1 MFSMDDFAYIA
12 KAEDRA
18 GYKELLQKE
27 LAAHICPLCPEGLKM
42 GHNAILKSINGWNLI
57 LNEFAY
63 AHTKVHA
70 LIIPQAHQTNLTA
83 LSSVDMESVRL
94 LATWAIEHFQIKGGA
109 LTLRFG
115 DAHYSGAS
123 VRHLHFHI
131 ITPEHDENI
140 DDNAIVSFAVGLKEG
155 KS

>member
-1 MFSMDDFAYIA
+1 MEDLAYIA
-12 KAEDRA
+12 PSENRK

-42 GHNAILKSINGWNLI
+42 GSNEIIRHQAGWNVI

-63 AHTKVHA
+63 EHTRIHA
-70 LIIPQAHQTNLTA
+70 LIIPEVHKTSLPE
-83 LSSVDMESVRL
+83 LSPGDMDTVQQ
-94 LATWAIEHFQIKGGA
+94 LAVWTVEHFQIKGGA

-123 VRHLHFHI
+123 VHHLHFHLI
-131 ITPEHDENI
+131 SPEHNEAR
-140 DDNAIVSFAVGLKEG
+140 DDNPVICFSIG
-155 KS
+155 SPTHTD

>member
-1 MFSMDDFAYIA
+1 MDDFAYIA
-12 KAEDRA
+12 KTEDRA

-27 LAAHICPLCPEGLKM
+27 VAAHICPLCPSGLKM

-70 LIIPQAHQTNLTA
+70 LIIPEAHQTNLTA
-83 LSSVDMESVRL
+83 LSSIDMESVRL

-115 DAHYSGAS
+115 DSHYSGAS
-123 VRHLHFHI
+123 VHHLHFHI
-131 ITPEHDENI
+131 ITPEHDENRN
-140 DDNAIVSFAVGLKEG
+140 DNPTVAFEVGLDVG
-155 KS
+155 RN